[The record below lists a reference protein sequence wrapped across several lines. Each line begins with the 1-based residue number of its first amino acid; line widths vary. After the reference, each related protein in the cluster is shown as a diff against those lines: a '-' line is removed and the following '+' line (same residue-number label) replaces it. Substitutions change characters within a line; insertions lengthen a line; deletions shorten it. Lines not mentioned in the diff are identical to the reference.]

1 MQIAIQIIG
10 FIGAL
15 LAIISFQS
23 NRHGVIMALK
33 TASETV
39 FAVQLMLLGAYTG
52 VAMNIIG
59 SVRNLIFA
67 ALVKKGKS
75 TTPWIIVFSVLTVV
89 FGVLTWAGPIRQAY
103 HNGRIRH
110 EKSFRRT
117 SSDNSV
123 LPVLGSVQRAQLLA
137 CRDLHRSV
145 LACVNNSGRGSL
157 P

>member
-59 SVRNLIFA
+59 SVRNLILPRWSKKEK
-67 ALVKKGKS
+67 ALLRGLS
-75 TTPWIIVFSVLTVV
+75 FSR
-89 FGVLTWAGPIRQAY
+89 F
-103 HNGRIRH
+103 
-110 EKSFRRT
+110 
-117 SSDNSV
+117 
-123 LPVLGSVQRAQLLA
+123 
-137 CRDLHRSV
+137 
-145 LACVNNSGRGSL
+145 
-157 P
+157 